1 MTENKNNQEDLFDE
15 YAYDWWNKTGNYRLL
30 HKLNPLRLE
39 YILSRIEIKNKK
51 ILDIGCG
58 GGILSE
64 ELSKMGA
71 NVTGIDSSK
80 KSINIAK
87 KHANEQDLE
96 IEYINGSIL
105 DVSDLGKFD
114 CIVCFEMIEHIL
126 NPKKLI
132 EKIETISQKRSHLFM
147 STINRNLKS
156 FVFAKIFAE
165 YILNIVPRGTHQYA
179 KFITPYELNNM
190 LEQHDFKINSIDG
203 ILFNPINES
212 FTLGNDTEVNYFL
225 HAEK

>member
-1 MTENKNNQEDLFDE
+1 MTKSNNNQEDLFDE
-15 YAYDWWNKTGNYRLL
+15 YAYDWWNKTGNYKLL

-39 YILSRIEIKNKK
+39 YISSRLVVKNKK

-64 ELSKMGA
+64 ELCKMGA
-71 NVTGIDSSK
+71 KVTGVDSSK

-87 KHANEQDLE
+87 KHAKEQDLE

-105 DVSDLGKFD
+105 DLSNLGNYD
-114 CIVCFEMIEHIL
+114 CVVCFEMIEHIHE
-126 NPKKLI
+126 PEKLI
-132 EKIETISQKRSHLFM
+132 EKIEAITQKKSHLFM

-156 FVFAKIFAE
+156 FIFAKIFAE
-165 YILNIVPRGTHQYA
+165 YILNVVPRGTHQYA
-179 KFITPYELNNM
+179 KFITPYELHNI
-190 LEQHDFKINSIDG
+190 LEEHNFKTSSIDG

>member
-1 MTENKNNQEDLFDE
+1 MTRSNNNQEALFDE
-15 YAYDWWNKTGNYRLL
+15 YAYDWWNKTGNHKLL
-30 HKLNPLRLE
+30 HKLNPLRLQ
-39 YILSRIEIKNKK
+39 YISSRLEIKDKK

-71 NVTGIDSSK
+71 RVTGIDSSK

-87 KHANEQDLE
+87 KHAKEQDLE

-105 DVSDLGKFD
+105 DESSLGDYD
-114 CIVCFEMIEHIL
+114 CVVCFEMIEHIHE
-126 NPKKLI
+126 PKKLI
-132 EKIETISQKRSHLFM
+132 KKIGAITQKKSHLFM

-156 FVFAKIFAE
+156 FIFAKIFAE
-165 YILNIVPRGTHQYA
+165 YILNVVPRGTHQYA

-190 LEQHDFKINSIDG
+190 LEQHNFNISSIDG
-203 ILFNPINES
+203 ISFNPINES
-212 FTLGNDTEVNYFL
+212 FALGNNTEVNYFL
-225 HAEK
+225 HAKK

>member
-1 MTENKNNQEDLFDE
+1 MTRTNNNQEALFDE
-15 YAYDWWNKTGNYRLL
+15 YAYDWWNKTGNYKLL
-30 HKLNPLRLE
+30 HNLNPLRLE
-39 YILSRIEIKNKK
+39 YISSRLEIKNKK

-64 ELSKMGA
+64 ELSKMGGK
-71 NVTGIDSSK
+71 VTGIDSSK

-87 KHANEQDLE
+87 KHAKEQGLE

-105 DVSDLGKFD
+105 DASSLGNYD
-114 CIVCFEMIEHIL
+114 CVVCFEMIEHIHE
-126 NPKKLI
+126 PKKLI
-132 EKIETISQKRSHLFM
+132 EKIGTITQKKSQLFM

-156 FVFAKIFAE
+156 FIFAKIFAE
-165 YILNIVPRGTHQYA
+165 YILNVVPRGTHQYA

-190 LEQHDFKINSIDG
+190 LEQHNFKIASIDG
-203 ILFNPINES
+203 ILFNPIDES
-212 FTLGNDTEVNYFL
+212 FALGNDPEVNYFL